1 MPVRGH
7 GYRADV
13 SNSYATLWTNDL
25 CRELERSGYAG
36 RRLTMLFGGPHQSLP
51 SFQRAGVQPGDRI
64 YPVRAHR
71 TRLHVL
77 GVLEVARIV
86 PYENAGS
93 ALPDDDYVKL
103 LDWRPLKTGCV
114 TEVLIGPP
122 GAPLRF
128 DTVVPG
134 GLLERLT
141 YTSRRGERL
150 LKHVEDGR
158 LTRST
163 SLQGIY
169 RLAADSAEE
178 LDQLIRHEA
187 PSGGADEV

>member
-1 MPVRGH
+1 MP
-7 GYRADV
+7 
-13 SNSYATLWTNDL
+13 NSYTTLWTNDL
-25 CRELERSGYAG
+25 CRALERSGYTG
-36 RRLTMLFGGPHQSLP
+36 QRLTMLFGGPYQSLP
-51 SFQRAGVQPGDRI
+51 SFQRAGVRPGDRV

-93 ALPDDDYVKL
+93 ALPDEDYVKL
-103 LDWRPLKTGCV
+103 LDWRPLKTGWV

-134 GLLERLT
+134 DLLERLT
-141 YTSRRGERL
+141 YTSRRGERP

-158 LTRST
+158 LIRSA
-163 SLQGIY
+163 SLQGVY
-169 RLAADSAEE
+169 RLAAGSAEA
-178 LDQLIRHEA
+178 LDQLIRRVG
-187 PSGGADEV
+187 P

>member
-1 MPVRGH
+1 MP
-7 GYRADV
+7 
-13 SNSYATLWTNDL
+13 NSYTTLWTNDL
-25 CRELERSGYAG
+25 CRELERSGRTG
-36 RRLTMLFGGPHQSLP
+36 QRLTMLFGGPHQSLP

-71 TRLHVL
+71 ARLLVL
-77 GVLEVARIV
+77 GVLEVAHIV
-86 PYENAGS
+86 PYENVGS
-93 ALPDDDYVKL
+93 ALHDDDYVKL

-114 TEVLIGPP
+114 TEVLVGPP

-134 GLLERLT
+134 NLLERLT

-158 LTRST
+158 LIRST

-178 LDQLIRHEA
+178 LDQLVRRDG